1 MQQCLEFMCGW
12 LSSQSVAHKP
22 NAVPLGK
29 YKDFSACHAAKM
41 REGLSAAAADRY
53 CGALQQQIEGGS
65 SSQEFGSAP
74 NAQMSQAEMM
84 KNKGEEDNAGG
95 EVTFTAKEIEA
106 LAQAATDGDMQR
118 VLQIISEKVN
128 IQEESSAP
136 PPAA

>member
-1 MQQCLEFMCGW
+1 M
-12 LSSQSVAHKP
+12 
-22 NAVPLGK
+22 PLGK
-29 YKDFSACHAAKM
+29 FKDFTSCHAAKM

-53 CGALQQQIEGGS
+53 CGKLYQQIEGAS
-65 SSQEFGSAP
+65 SSQYAAAP
-74 NAQMSQAEMM
+74 TNPQMSQAEMM
-84 KNKGEEDNAGG
+84 KKEEDNAGG

>member
-1 MQQCLEFMCGW
+1 MPLGPYEDFGQCVQAQKLKGKSDESARKICGAMQAEIEGAAA
-12 LSSQSVAHKP
+12 SSQ
-22 NAVPLGK
+22 
-29 YKDFSACHAAKM
+29 Y
-41 REGLSAAAADRY
+41 AAAPTN
-53 CGALQQQIEGGS
+53 S
-65 SSQEFGSAP
+65 
-74 NAQMSQAEMM
+74 QMSQAEMM
-84 KNKGEEDNAGG
+84 KKEQDNAGG

>member
-1 MQQCLEFMCGW
+1 MPLGPYEDFGQCVQAQKLKGKSDESARAICGKMQADIEGAA
-12 LSSQSVAHKP
+12 SSQ
-22 NAVPLGK
+22 
-29 YKDFSACHAAKM
+29 Y
-41 REGLSAAAADRY
+41 AAA
-53 CGALQQQIEGGS
+53 
-65 SSQEFGSAP
+65 P
-74 NAQMSQAEMM
+74 TKPQMSQAEMM
-84 KNKGEEDNAGG
+84 KKEEDNAGG